1 MFTKSLN
8 TFMAAA
14 VFTSFISLPVLAST
28 PEAAEHYQLTFSM
41 TEVKAKQGKMYVA
54 LFKGAEN
61 YQKNNAQ
68 ASTIVT
74 VDGDEVVVTFDELPQ
89 GDYAVR
95 YFHDENGN
103 NKLDLNLFG
112 SPIEGI
118 GFSNDAKPS
127 YGPVGFEAAKFTV
140 TSDVINSSSVIY
152 SK

>member
-28 PEAAEHYQLTFSM
+28 PEHYQLTFSM

-54 LFKGAEN
+54 LFNGADN
-61 YQKNNAQ
+61 YQKNKAQ
-68 ASTIVT
+68 ASTIAA
-74 VDGDEVVVTFDELPQ
+74 VDGDEVVVIFDELPQ

-95 YFHDENGN
+95 YFHDENDN

>member
-1 MFTKSLN
+1 MSTKSLN

-28 PEAAEHYQLTFSM
+28 LEHHQLTFSM

-54 LFKGAEN
+54 LFKGAQN

-68 ASTIVT
+68 ASTIVA

-95 YFHDENGN
+95 YFHDENDNG
-103 NKLDLNLFG
+103 KLDLNLFG

-127 YGPVGFEAAKFTV
+127 YGPVGFDAAKFTV

>member
-1 MFTKSLN
+1 MFTKSLT
-8 TFMAAA
+8 TFMATTVLA
-14 VFTSFISLPVLAST
+14 SIISLPVVAST
-28 PEAAEHYQLTFSM
+28 PPVAESYQLTFSM
-41 TEVKAKQGKMYVA
+41 TDVKTKQGKMYVA
-54 LFKGAEN
+54 LFNGADN
-61 YQKNNAQ
+61 YKKNKAQ
-68 ASTIVT
+68 ASTIVA

-103 NKLDLNLFG
+103 GKLDLNLFG

-127 YGPVGFEAAKFTV
+127 YGPVGFDAAKFAV
-140 TSDVINSSSVIY
+140 TSDVTNSSSVIY

>member
-28 PEAAEHYQLTFSM
+28 PEHYQLTFSM

-54 LFKGAEN
+54 LFNGADN
-61 YQKNNAQ
+61 YKKNKAH
-68 ASTIVT
+68 ASTIVA
-74 VDGDEVVVTFDELPQ
+74 VDGDEVTVTFDDLPQ

-103 NKLDLNLFG
+103 DKLDLNLFG

-127 YGPVGFEAAKFTV
+127 YGPVGFDAAKFTV